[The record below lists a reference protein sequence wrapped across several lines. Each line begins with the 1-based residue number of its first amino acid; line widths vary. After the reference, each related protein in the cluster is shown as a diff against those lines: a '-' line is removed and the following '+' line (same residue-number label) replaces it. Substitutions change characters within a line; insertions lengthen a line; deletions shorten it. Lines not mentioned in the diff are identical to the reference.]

1 VDIKL
6 KTAVLRVI
14 RVHDKSIVSKERAQ
28 QLNFAAKK
36 ICDIDDGR
44 SSAAPL

>member
-6 KTAVLRVI
+6 KTAVT
-14 RVHDKSIVSKERAQ
+14 RVHDKSISKERAQ
-28 QLNFAAKK
+28 QLNFATNK
-36 ICDIDDGR
+36 ICDIDVGR